1 MSSNPIENTEQVREL
16 ERAIL
21 GGLMLETERY
31 DAVSEIIEF
40 SDFEGQDHQNIF
52 QSMGELVNSNK
63 PLDPLTVSDRL
74 DSKKSTYKSW
84 RKELSYRSC
93 FFDSICCKFRG
104 VCWND

>member
-52 QSMGELVNSNK
+52 LF
-63 PLDPLTVSDRL
+63 LLL
-74 DSKKSTYKSW
+74 
-84 RKELSYRSC
+84 C
-93 FFDSICCKFRG
+93 
-104 VCWND
+104 